1 MLRGSRFIS
10 SPPASIPSV
19 SSTPLF
25 SQDQDSVCKGT
36 NMPLFELFRLTN
48 AQLESA
54 QDNNPSPTVD
64 EVVEL
69 VWENGQISTQSQSSR
84 SRNIPPTQSIHQ
96 ARAREIGYGSKTTM
110 MDEIPMSVPSLMTG
124 LSQDDDLVPWL
135 NHHQSLDGYC
145 SEYLPD
151 VSPVTINEQESDA
164 FPLFQR
170 RSNGNESAPAASS
183 SQLNGFQSHSLYGS
197 GRARDPVSQPAK
209 PDQFTQRQE
218 PLVTS
223 NKPGL
228 INFSHF
234 LRTAALANTNSS
246 PGSKEKSPQSPP
258 NVFQTRVLGAKEV
271 LNESVASAMPK
282 DNQKACLV
290 SEDPN
295 RKDQESEKAVVC
307 SSVGSGNS
315 PDGPSESPSL
325 SLKRKHL
332 DVQDIDCHSEDV
344 EGESGGDGRKEA
356 APSRTGVGSKRSRSA
371 EVHNLSERRRRDRIN
386 EKMRALQELIPNC
399 NKVDKASMLDE
410 AIEYLKSLQ
419 LQVQFMSM
427 ASGYYMPPVMFPPG
441 MGHHYQAAAMA
452 MGMGIPYAMGLP
464 DMSRGGPSVNHGPQF
479 QVPGMQ
485 QPVAMAIPRVSAGGF
500 FNGSSTVEM
509 NKSDDGST
517 RDLPGAKDQTT
528 TKSNNGLK
536 PIKRKQASPP
546 DQFCG
551 SSYVN

>member
-1 MLRGSRFIS
+1 MLRGSRFLS
-10 SPPASIPSV
+10 SPPASSSSV
-19 SSTPLF
+19 SCTPTVF
-25 SQDQDSVCKGT
+25 TDCYSFYIQVSVCKGNT
-36 NMPLFELFRLTN
+36 MPLFELFRLAN
-48 AQLESA
+48 ANVEYA
-54 QDNNPSPTVD
+54 QDENTSPTVD
-64 EVVEL
+64 EVIEL

-84 SRNIPPTQSIHQ
+84 SRNIPPPQSIHQ
-96 ARAREIGYGSKTTM
+96 ARAREIGTGSKATM
-110 MDEIPMSVPSLMTG
+110 VDEIPMSVPSLMTG

-135 NHHQSLDGYC
+135 NPHQSLDGYC
-145 SEYLPD
+145 SDLLHD
-151 VSPVTINEQESDA
+151 VSPVTVNEQESDA
-164 FPLFQR
+164 FPR
-170 RSNGNESAPAASS
+170 RNNGNESAPAASS
-183 SQLNGFQSHSLYGS
+183 SQFNGFDSHSLYGT

-228 INFSHF
+228 LNFSHF
-234 LRTAALANTNSS
+234 LRTAALAKTNNV
-246 PGSKEKSPQSPP
+246 SKEKSPQSPP
-258 NVFQTRVLGAKEV
+258 NVFQTRVLGAKDKV
-271 LNESVASAMPK
+271 LNEPK
-282 DNQKACLV
+282 DNNQKVCLV
-290 SEDPN
+290 SEDSN
-295 RKDQESEKAVVC
+295 RKEQESEKAVVC

-315 PDGPSESPSL
+315 LDGPSESP
-325 SLKRKHL
+325 LKRKHL
-332 DVQDIDCHSEDV
+332 DVQDIECHSEDV
-344 EGESGGDGRKEA
+344 EGESGDGRKEA
-356 APSRTGVGSKRSRSA
+356 APSRTGMGSKRSRSA

-452 MGMGIPYAMGLP
+452 MGMGMPYAMGLP
-464 DMSRGGPSVNHGPQF
+464 DMSRGGPSVNNGPQF

-500 FNGSSTVEM
+500 FGSSTVEM

-517 RDLPGAKDQTT
+517 RDLSGGTKDQTT
-528 TKSNNGLK
+528 TKDNNSLR
-536 PIKRKQASPP
+536 PIKRKQASS

-551 SSYVN
+551 SL

>member
-1 MLRGSRFIS
+1 MLRGSRFLS
-10 SPPASIPSV
+10 SPPASSSSV
-19 SSTPLF
+19 SCTPLF
-25 SQDQDSVCKGT
+25 SQVSVCKGNT
-36 NMPLFELFRLTN
+36 MPLFELFRLAN
-48 AQLESA
+48 ANVEYA
-54 QDNNPSPTVD
+54 QDENTSPPVD

-84 SRNIPPTQSIHQ
+84 SRNIPPPQSIHQ
-96 ARAREIGYGSKTTM
+96 ARAREIGTGSKATM
-110 MDEIPMSVPSLMTG
+110 VDEIPMSVPSLMTG

-135 NHHQSLDGYC
+135 NPHQSLDGYC
-145 SEYLPD
+145 SDLLHD
-151 VSPVTINEQESDA
+151 VSPVTVNEQESDA
-164 FPLFQR
+164 FPR
-170 RSNGNESAPAASS
+170 RNNGNELAPAASS
-183 SQLNGFQSHSLYGS
+183 SQFNGFDSHSLYGT

-228 INFSHF
+228 LNFSHF
-234 LRTAALANTNSS
+234 LRTAALAKTNNV
-246 PGSKEKSPQSPP
+246 SKEKSPQSPP
-258 NVFQTRVLGAKEV
+258 NVFQTRVLGAKDKV
-271 LNESVASAMPK
+271 LNEPK
-282 DNQKACLV
+282 DNNQKTCLV
-290 SEDPN
+290 SEDSN
-295 RKDQESEKAVVC
+295 RKEQESEKAVVC

-315 PDGPSESPSL
+315 LDGPSESP
-325 SLKRKHL
+325 LKRKHL
-332 DVQDIDCHSEDV
+332 DVQDIECHSEDV
-344 EGESGGDGRKEA
+344 EGESGDGRKET
-356 APSRTGVGSKRSRSA
+356 APSRTGIGSKRSRSA

-452 MGMGIPYAMGLP
+452 MGMGMPYAMGLP
-464 DMSRGGPSVNHGPQF
+464 DMSRGGPSVNNGPQF

-500 FNGSSTVEM
+500 FGSSTVEM

-517 RDLPGAKDQTT
+517 RDLSGGTKDQTT
-528 TKSNNGLK
+528 TKDNNSLR
-536 PIKRKQASPP
+536 PIKRKQASS

-551 SSYVN
+551 SL

>member
-1 MLRGSRFIS
+1 MLRGSHFIS
-10 SPPASIPSV
+10 SPPTSIPSV

-25 SQDQDSVCKGT
+25 SQDQVT
-36 NMPLFELFRLTN
+36 MPLFELFRLTN
-48 AQLESA
+48 TKLESA
-54 QDNNPSPTVD
+54 QDNNPSPPVD

-84 SRNIPPTQSIHQ
+84 SRNIPPPRQESSS
-96 ARAREIGYGSKTTM
+96 RAREIINGSKTTM
-110 MDEIPMSVPSLMTG
+110 VEEIPMSVPSLMTG

-135 NHHQSLDGYC
+135 NPHHQSLDGYC
-145 SEYLPD
+145 SDFLHD
-151 VSPVTINEQESDA
+151 VSPVAVDEQESEDA

-170 RSNGNESAPAASS
+170 RDNGNESAPPADSTS
-183 SQLNGFQSHSLYGS
+183 LQFNGFQSHSLYGS
-197 GRARDPVSQPAK
+197 GRARDPPVSQPAK
-209 PDQFTQRQE
+209 PD
-218 PLVTS
+218 PSTS

-234 LRTAALANTNSS
+234 LRTAALAKTNDSP

-271 LNESVASAMPK
+271 LNESVMPNK

-290 SEDPN
+290 SEDSN

-315 PDGPSESPSL
+315 PSESP
-325 SLKRKHL
+325 LKRKHPP
-332 DVQDIDCHSEDV
+332 DVQDIECHSHSEDV
-344 EGESGGDGRKEA
+344 EGESGDGKKEA
-356 APSRTGVGSKRSRSA
+356 APSRTGMGSKRSRSA

-452 MGMGIPYAMGLP
+452 MGMGMPYAMGLP
-464 DMSRGGPSVNHGPQF
+464 DINRGGPSVNNAPQF
-479 QVPGMQ
+479 QFPGMQ
-485 QPVAMAIPRVSAGGF
+485 QPVTMALPRVSAGGLF
-500 FNGSSTVEM
+500 GSSTVEM
-509 NKSDDGST
+509 NKSGDGST
-517 RDLPGAKDQTT
+517 RDLPGTNDQTT

-551 SSYVN
+551 SS

>member
-1 MLRGSRFIS
+1 
-10 SPPASIPSV
+10 
-19 SSTPLF
+19 
-25 SQDQDSVCKGT
+25 
-36 NMPLFELFRLTN
+36 MPLFELFRLTN
-48 AQLESA
+48 ANLESA

-84 SRNIPPTQSIHQ
+84 SRNIPPTPQSIHQ
-96 ARAREIGYGSKTTM
+96 ARARELGNGSKRTM
-110 MDEIPMSVPSLMTG
+110 VDEIPMSVPSLMTG

-145 SEYLPD
+145 SDFLHD
-151 VSPVTINEQESDA
+151 VSPVTVNNEQESEMA
-164 FPLFQR
+164 VNQTASPLFQR
-170 RSNGNESAPAASS
+170 RNNGGESAPAASS
-183 SQLNGFQSHSLYGS
+183 SQFNGFQSQSLYGS

-209 PDQFTQRQE
+209 PNRFSQRQE

-234 LRTAALANTNSS
+234 LRPAAFTRTNIITH
-246 PGSKEKSPQSPP
+246 GSKEKSPQSPP
-258 NVFQTRVLGAKEV
+258 NVRQIRVLGAKDKI
-271 LNESVASAMPK
+271 LNESVASAIMPK
-282 DNQKACLV
+282 DNQKACLI
-290 SEDPN
+290 SEDSN
-295 RKDQESEKAVVC
+295 RKDQESEKAVAC

-315 PDGPSESPSL
+315 LDGPSESP
-325 SLKRKHL
+325 LKRKHL

-344 EGESGGDGRKEA
+344 EGESGDGRKET
-356 APSRTGVGSKRSRSA
+356 APSRTGMGSKRSRSA
-371 EVHNLSERRRRDRIN
+371 EVHNLSERKRRDRIN

-419 LQVQFMSM
+419 VQVQIMSM
-427 ASGYYMPPVMFPPG
+427 GSGYYMPPVMFPPG

-452 MGMGIPYAMGLP
+452 MGMGMPYAMGFP
-464 DMSRGGPSVNHGPQF
+464 DMSRVGSSVNNGPQF

-485 QPVAMAIPRVSAGGF
+485 QPVAMAVPRVSAGGF
-500 FNGSSTVEM
+500 FSGSSTVEM

-517 RDLPGAKDQTT
+517 RDLPGTKDQTT
-528 TKSNNGLK
+528 TESNNGMK
-536 PIKRKQASPP
+536 PIKRKQASP

-551 SSYVN
+551 SS

>member
-1 MLRGSRFIS
+1 MLRGSRFLS
-10 SPPASIPSV
+10 SPPASSSSV
-19 SSTPLF
+19 SCTPLF
-25 SQDQDSVCKGT
+25 SQVSVCKGNT
-36 NMPLFELFRLTN
+36 MPLFELFRLAN
-48 AQLESA
+48 ANVEYA
-54 QDNNPSPTVD
+54 QDENTSPTVD
-64 EVVEL
+64 EVIEL

-84 SRNIPPTQSIHQ
+84 SRNIPPPQSIHQ
-96 ARAREIGYGSKTTM
+96 ARAREIGTGSKATM
-110 MDEIPMSVPSLMTG
+110 VDEIPMSVPSLMTG

-135 NHHQSLDGYC
+135 NPHQSLDGYC
-145 SEYLPD
+145 SDLLHD
-151 VSPVTINEQESDA
+151 VSPVTVNEQESDA
-164 FPLFQR
+164 FPR
-170 RSNGNESAPAASS
+170 RNNGNESAPAASS
-183 SQLNGFQSHSLYGS
+183 SQFNGFDSHSLYGT

-228 INFSHF
+228 LNFSHF
-234 LRTAALANTNSS
+234 LRTAALAKTNNV
-246 PGSKEKSPQSPP
+246 SKEKSPQSPP
-258 NVFQTRVLGAKEV
+258 NVFQTRVLGAKDKV
-271 LNESVASAMPK
+271 LNEPK
-282 DNQKACLV
+282 DNNQKVCLV
-290 SEDPN
+290 SEDSN
-295 RKDQESEKAVVC
+295 RKEQESEKAVVC

-315 PDGPSESPSL
+315 LDGPSESP
-325 SLKRKHL
+325 LKRKHL
-332 DVQDIDCHSEDV
+332 DVQDIECHSEDV
-344 EGESGGDGRKEA
+344 EGESGDGRKEA
-356 APSRTGVGSKRSRSA
+356 APSRTGMGSKRSRSA

-452 MGMGIPYAMGLP
+452 MGMGMPYAMGLP
-464 DMSRGGPSVNHGPQF
+464 DMSRGGPSVNNGPQF

-500 FNGSSTVEM
+500 FGSSTVEM

-517 RDLPGAKDQTT
+517 RDLSGGTKDQTT
-528 TKSNNGLK
+528 TKDNNSLR
-536 PIKRKQASPP
+536 PIKRKQASS

-551 SSYVN
+551 SL

>member
-1 MLRGSRFIS
+1 
-10 SPPASIPSV
+10 
-19 SSTPLF
+19 
-25 SQDQDSVCKGT
+25 
-36 NMPLFELFRLTN
+36 MPLFELFRLAN
-48 AQLESA
+48 ANLESS
-54 QDNNPSPTVD
+54 QNNNPSPTVD

-84 SRNIPPTQSIHQ
+84 SRNIPPPQSIHQ
-96 ARAREIGYGSKTTM
+96 ARAREIVNGSKM
-110 MDEIPMSVPSLMTG
+110 KMVDEIPMSVPSLMTG

-135 NHHQSLDGYC
+135 NPHQSLDGYC
-145 SEYLPD
+145 SEFLHD
-151 VSPVTINEQESDA
+151 VSPVTVNEQES
-164 FPLFQR
+164 FQR
-170 RSNGNESAPAASS
+170 RNNGNGSAPAASS
-183 SQLNGFQSHSLYGS
+183 LHFNGFQSHSLYTS
-197 GRARDPVSQPAK
+197 DRSRDSISKPAK

-234 LRTAALANTNSS
+234 LRPAALAKS
-246 PGSKEKSPQSPP
+246 PNDHHVSKEKSPQSSP
-258 NVFQTRVLGAKEV
+258 NVFQTRVLGAKDKV

-282 DNQKACLV
+282 DNNQKACLV
-290 SEDPN
+290 SEDSN

-315 PDGPSESPSL
+315 LDGPLESPSL

-332 DVQDIDCHSEDV
+332 DVQDIECHSEDV

-356 APSRTGVGSKRSRSA
+356 APSRTGMGSKRSRSA

-452 MGMGIPYAMGLP
+452 MGMGMPYAMGLP
-464 DMSRGGPSVNHGPQF
+464 DMSRGGPSVNHRPQF
-479 QVPGMQ
+479 PIPGMQ
-485 QPVAMAIPRVSAGGF
+485 QPVAMALPRVSAGGLF
-500 FNGSSTVEM
+500 MDSSTLEM

-517 RDLPGAKDQTT
+517 KDQTT
-528 TKSNNGLK
+528 IKSNNGLRT
-536 PIKRKQASPP
+536 IKRKQALP

-551 SSYVN
+551 RS

>member
-1 MLRGSRFIS
+1 MLRGSRFLS
-10 SPPASIPSV
+10 SPPTSIPSV
-19 SSTPLF
+19 SSTSSVF
-25 SQDQDSVCKGT
+25 SDCYSFYIQDQVSVKESVCKGIT
-36 NMPLFELFRLTN
+36 MPLFELFRLAN
-48 AQLESA
+48 ANVEYA
-54 QDNNPSPTVD
+54 QDENPSPPVD

-84 SRNIPPTQSIHQ
+84 PRNIPPPQSIHQ
-96 ARAREIGYGSKTTM
+96 ARARELGNGPKATM
-110 MDEIPMSVPSLMTG
+110 VDEIQMSVPSLMTG

-135 NHHQSLDGYC
+135 NPHQSLDGYC
-145 SEYLPD
+145 SDLLRD
-151 VSPVTINEQESDA
+151 ASPVTVNEQETDA
-164 FPLFQR
+164 FPR
-170 RSNGNESAPAASS
+170 RNNGNESAPAASS
-183 SQLNGFQSHSLYGS
+183 SQFNGFDSHSLYGT
-197 GRARDPVSQPAK
+197 GRAGDPVSQPAK
-209 PDQFTQRQE
+209 PDRFSQRLE

-223 NKPGL
+223 NKTGL
-228 INFSHF
+228 LNFSHF
-234 LRTAALANTNSS
+234 LRTAALAKTNNNP

-258 NVFQTRVLGAKEV
+258 NVFQTRVLGAKDKV
-271 LNESVASAMPK
+271 LNEPK

-290 SEDPN
+290 SEDSN
-295 RKDQESEKAVVC
+295 RKEQESEKAVVC

-315 PDGPSESPSL
+315 LDGPSESP
-325 SLKRKHL
+325 LKRKHL

-344 EGESGGDGRKEA
+344 EGESGDGRKEA
-356 APSRTGVGSKRSRSA
+356 APSRTGIGSKRSRSA

-452 MGMGIPYAMGLP
+452 MGMGMPYAMGLP
-464 DMSRGGPSVNHGPQF
+464 DMSRGGPSVNNRPQF

-485 QPVAMAIPRVSAGGF
+485 QPVAVALPRVSAGGF
-500 FNGSSTVEM
+500 YTGSEM
-509 NKSDDGST
+509 NKSDDGSA
-517 RDLPGAKDQTT
+517 RDLSGTKDQTT
-528 TKSNNGLK
+528 TKDNNSLR
-536 PIKRKQASPP
+536 PIKRKQTSS

-551 SSYVN
+551 SS

>member
-1 MLRGSRFIS
+1 MLRGSRFLS
-10 SPPASIPSV
+10 SPPASSSSV
-19 SSTPLF
+19 YRTPLF
-25 SQDQDSVCKGT
+25 SQVSDNCPFYIQDQVSVCKGT
-36 NMPLFELFRLTN
+36 TMPLFELFRLAN
-48 AQLESA
+48 ANVEYA
-54 QDNNPSPTVD
+54 QDENTSPPVD

-84 SRNIPPTQSIHQ
+84 SRNIPPPQSIHQ
-96 ARAREIGYGSKTTM
+96 ARAREIGTGPKATM
-110 MDEIPMSVPSLMTG
+110 VDEIPMSVPSLMTG

-135 NHHQSLDGYC
+135 NPHHQSLDGYC
-145 SEYLPD
+145 SDLLHD
-151 VSPVTINEQESDA
+151 VSPVTVNEQESDA
-164 FPLFQR
+164 FPR
-170 RSNGNESAPAASS
+170 RNNGDESAPAASS
-183 SQLNGFQSHSLYGS
+183 SQFNGFDSHSLYGT
-197 GRARDPVSQPAK
+197 GRAKDPV
-209 PDQFTQRQE
+209 TQRQE

-228 INFSHF
+228 LNFSHF
-234 LRTAALANTNSS
+234 LRTAALAKTNNV
-246 PGSKEKSPQSPP
+246 SKEKSPQSPP
-258 NVFQTRVLGAKEV
+258 NVFQTRVLGAKDKV
-271 LNESVASAMPK
+271 LNEPK
-282 DNQKACLV
+282 DNNQKTCLV
-290 SEDPN
+290 SEDSN
-295 RKDQESEKAVVC
+295 RKEQESEKAVVC

-315 PDGPSESPSL
+315 LDGPSESP
-325 SLKRKHL
+325 LKRKRL
-332 DVQDIDCHSEDV
+332 DVQDIECHSEDV
-344 EGESGGDGRKEA
+344 EGESGDGRKET
-356 APSRTGVGSKRSRSA
+356 APSRTGIGSKRSRSA

-452 MGMGIPYAMGLP
+452 MGMGMPYAMGLP
-464 DMSRGGPSVNHGPQF
+464 DMSRGGPSVNNGPQF

-500 FNGSSTVEM
+500 FGSSTVEM

-517 RDLPGAKDQTT
+517 RDLSGGTKDQTT
-528 TKSNNGLK
+528 TKDNNSLR
-536 PIKRKQASPP
+536 PIKRKQASS

-551 SSYVN
+551 SL

>member
-1 MLRGSRFIS
+1 MLQGSRFIS
-10 SPPASIPSV
+10 FPPTSISSV

-25 SQDQDSVCKGT
+25 SQDQDSVCKRIT
-36 NMPLFELFRLTN
+36 MPLFELFRLTN
-48 AQLESA
+48 TNLESS
-54 QDNNPSPTVD
+54 QDNNPSPPVD
-64 EVVEL
+64 GVVEL

-84 SRNIPPTQSIHQ
+84 PRNIPPPQSIHQ
-96 ARAREIGYGSKTTM
+96 ARAREIGNGSKTTM
-110 MDEIPMSVPSLMTG
+110 VDEIPMSVPSLMTG

-135 NHHQSLDGYC
+135 NHHQSLDD
-145 SEYLPD
+145 YLHD

-170 RSNGNESAPAASS
+170 RNNGNESAHTASS
-183 SQLNGFQSHSLYGS
+183 SSQFNGLQSHSLCGS
-197 GRARDPVSQPAK
+197 GRARDPVSQPE
-209 PDQFTQRQE
+209 RQE

-234 LRTAALANTNSS
+234 LRPAALAKTNNNS

-258 NVFQTRVLGAKEV
+258 NMFQTRVLGAKEV
-271 LNESVASAMPK
+271 LNESAASAVPK
-282 DNQKACLV
+282 DNQKTCLV
-290 SEDPN
+290 SDDSN

-315 PDGPSESPSL
+315 LDGPSESPSL

-332 DVQDIDCHSEDV
+332 DVQDIECHSEDV
-344 EGESGGDGRKEA
+344 EGESGDGRKEA
-356 APSRTGVGSKRSRSA
+356 APSRTGMGSKRSRSA

-419 LQVQFMSM
+419 LQVQYMSM
-427 ASGYYMPPVMFPPG
+427 ASGYYMPPLMFPPG

-452 MGMGIPYAMGLP
+452 MGMGMPYAMGLP
-464 DMSRGGPSVNHGPQF
+464 DMSRGSPSVNNGPQF

-485 QPVAMAIPRVSAGGF
+485 QPVAMALPRVSAGGF
-500 FNGSSTVEM
+500 FTGSGM
-509 NKSDDGST
+509 NKSEDGST
-517 RDLPGAKDQTT
+517 RDLSGTM
-528 TKSNNGLK
+528 SNNGLK
-536 PIKRKQASPP
+536 PIKRKQASP
-546 DQFCG
+546 DQFCE
-551 SSYVN
+551 SS

>member
-1 MLRGSRFIS
+1 
-10 SPPASIPSV
+10 
-19 SSTPLF
+19 
-25 SQDQDSVCKGT
+25 
-36 NMPLFELFRLTN
+36 MPLFELFRLTK
-48 AQLESA
+48 AKLESA
-54 QDNNPSPTVD
+54 QDKNPSPPLD
-64 EVVEL
+64 EIVEL
-69 VWENGQISTQSQSSR
+69 VWENGQLSTQSQSSR
-84 SRNIPPTQSIHQ
+84 SRNIPPLHAVHQ
-96 ARAREIGYGSKTTM
+96 ASSSRAREIGNSSKTTVV
-110 MDEIPMSVPSLMTG
+110 DEIPMSVPSLMTG

-145 SEYLPD
+145 SDFLHD
-151 VSPVTINEQESDA
+151 VSPVTVNEQESDMA
-164 FPLFQR
+164 VNQIVSPLFQR
-170 RSNGNESAPAASS
+170 RNNGNESAPAASS
-183 SQLNGFQSHSLYGS
+183 SQYNDFQSRSLYGS
-197 GRARDPVSQPAK
+197 DRARDPASQHAK
-209 PDQFTQRQE
+209 LDRFTQSQE

-234 LRTAALANTNSS
+234 LRPATLGKTNNLH
-246 PGSKEKSPQSPP
+246 GTKEKGPQSPP
-258 NVFQTRVLGAKEV
+258 NVFQTRVLGAKDSEDKV

-282 DNQKACLV
+282 DNQKACLI
-290 SEDPN
+290 SEDSG

-325 SLKRKHL
+325 SLKRKHS

-344 EGESGGDGRKEA
+344 EGESGDGRKEA
-356 APSRTGVGSKRSRSA
+356 APSRTGTGSKRSRSA

-419 LQVQFMSM
+419 LQVQIMSM

-441 MGHHYQAAAMA
+441 MGHYQAATAAAMA
-452 MGMGIPYAMGLP
+452 MGMGMPYAMGLP
-464 DMSRGGPSVNHGPQF
+464 DLSRGGSSVNHGPQF

-485 QPVAMAIPRVSAGGF
+485 QPVAMAIPRPSGGGF
-500 FNGSSTVEM
+500 FMGSSAMEM

-517 RDLPGAKDQTT
+517 RDLSGSKDQTT
-528 TKSNNGLK
+528 SKNNNNNLK
-536 PIKRKQASPP
+536 PIKRKQASSDP
-546 DQFCG
+546 FCG
-551 SSYVN
+551 SS